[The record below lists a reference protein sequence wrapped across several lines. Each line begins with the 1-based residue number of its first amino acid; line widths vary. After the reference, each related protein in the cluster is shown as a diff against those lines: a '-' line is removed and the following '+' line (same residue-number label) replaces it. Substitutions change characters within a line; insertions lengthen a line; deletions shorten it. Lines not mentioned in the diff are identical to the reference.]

1 MAATP
6 QVKALHDST
15 ITTLASVDHGRR
27 VGPDP
32 ERFP

>member
-15 ITTLASVDHGRR
+15 IAAIASVDHGRR

-32 ERFP
+32 ERVP